1 MNPWKIWN
9 INFRRHESF
18 DELKSSWFISRQNLF
33 NSRIPFHSSRKLIIL
48 QSVIYPLASITMRF
62 SWTFHV
68 AWHLSKRI
76 ASASLFSECVVS
88 INLRIL
94 KHFLFSFCRLLCRQ
108 ILRQWQSDF
117 WHLYYHLIKVSSSL
131 SFFYFG
137 WQRFSFPFKSECRA
151 TKWRFIA
158 VTFFFNGNWYLAEVS
173 SCSESA
179 QLVQPKKVAKRQ
191 KWNKFINYTSLKI
204 DWISSSHVS
213 SCK

>member
-1 MNPWKIWN
+1 MSKIL
-9 INFRRHESF
+9 RHLQFTSF
-18 DELKSSWFISRQNLF
+18 DTVKEQRRRNSGLRADCGEVKKNCSLRIESLKDLKYQFSSPWIIWRTESSWFISRRNLF

-158 VTFFFNGNWYLAEVS
+158 VTFFFNGNW
-173 SCSESA
+173 
-179 QLVQPKKVAKRQ
+179 
-191 KWNKFINYTSLKI
+191 
-204 DWISSSHVS
+204 
-213 SCK
+213 